1 MPTIECR
8 PEPRFDEVH
17 FGTDQ
22 PIYSDHDEYLRDL
35 LAWHRE
41 ETTRQLKESGS
52 SRSGGFYGIGFGS
65 ALAMILSFELNHSVG
80 WAILHGICSWLYV
93 IYRVWQGNY

>member
-1 MPTIECR
+1 MPTIERR

-22 PIYSDHDEYLRDL
+22 SVYMNHDEYLRDL
-35 LAWHRE
+35 FAWHRE
-41 ETTRQLKESGS
+41 ETARQIKEAQSS
-52 SRSGGFYGIGFGS
+52 SRGFVGVGLGS
-65 ALAMILSFELNHSVG
+65 ALAMVMSFQLNHSVL